1 MTWLDLTFLVLLVL
15 SVIGGYRRG
24 AVLQVIGLTGLVL
37 GIVIGIM
44 LAPRLSRFG
53 EDPLTQIA
61 IALGVVLIGGAV
73 GNLAGW
79 VVGSRV
85 RTRTHG
91 SKMQSADAY
100 GGAVVSVVALLLTTW
115 FLALNLANGPFPQ
128 IARGIRDSN
137 VVRGLDAVMPQPPSM
152 IGELQR
158 VLSLLGFPNV
168 FIGLPPIP
176 ADPVEPPS
184 GADAEAAYRQ
194 AAPSTVEVL
203 GDGCFHGFLNQGS
216 GFVVEPGFVVTNAH
230 VVAGT
235 TALWV
240 RVRLDGQDH
249 PATVVGFDP
258 DLDIAVLRVPTLT
271 APPLA
276 LLGGDLARGDGGA
289 VLGYPGGGAL
299 TSGRAAVRQ
308 LITPVGHDIYGW
320 GEVSR
325 RLYELQADVAPGNSG
340 GPFVLPN
347 GKVAGLVFA
356 NSVVEDHVGYA
367 IVSSEFAPLVMR
379 AVARDEAVSPGM
391 CTPN

>member
-24 AVLQVIGLTGLVL
+24 AVLQVIGLSGLVL
-37 GIVIGIM
+37 GIVLGIM

-53 EDPLTQIA
+53 SDPLTHVA
-61 IALGVVLIGGAV
+61 IAFGVVLIGGAV

-79 VVGSRV
+79 VVGSHV
-85 RTRTHG
+85 RTKTHG
-91 SKMQSADAY
+91 SKLQSADAY
-100 GGAVVSVVALLLTTW
+100 GGAVVSVIALLLTTW

-128 IARGIRDSN
+128 LARGIRGSK
-137 VVRGLDAVMPQPPSM
+137 VVQGLNAVMPQPPSM

-158 VLSLLGFPNV
+158 VLALLGFPDV
-168 FIGLPPIP
+168 FIGLPPVP
-176 ADPVEPPS
+176 APPVEPPS
-184 GADAEAAYRQ
+184 GADADAAFQR

-216 GFVVEPGFVVTNAH
+216 GFVVAPGFVVTNAH

-235 TALWV
+235 TQQWV
-240 RVRLDGQDH
+240 RLAGRDD

-258 DLDIAVLRVPTLT
+258 DLDVAVLHVAGLT

-276 LLGGDLARGDGGA
+276 LLDGELTRGDGGA
-289 VLGYPGGGAL
+289 VLGYPGGGGL
-299 TSGRAAVRQ
+299 TGGRAAVRE
-308 LITPVGHDIYGW
+308 LIEPVGHDIYGD
-320 GEVSR
+320 GEVTR

-356 NSVVEDHVGYA
+356 NSVVADHVGYA
-367 IVSSEFAPLVMR
+367 IVSSEFSQLVMR
-379 AVARDEAVSPGM
+379 SVARDDTVSPGI
-391 CTPN
+391 CTDA

>member
-1 MTWLDLTFLVLLVL
+1 MTWLDLIFLVLLVL

-24 AVLQVIGLTGLVL
+24 AVLQVIGLSGLAL

-44 LAPRLSRFG
+44 LAPRLARFG
-53 EDPLTQIA
+53 GDPLTQIA

-128 IARGIRDSN
+128 IARGIRDSR

-158 VLSLLGFPNV
+158 VLALLGFPDV
-168 FIGLPPIP
+168 FIGLPPVP

-184 GADAEAAYRQ
+184 GADATAAFRH
-194 AAPSTVEVL
+194 AAPSTAEVL

-235 TALWV
+235 TELW
-240 RVRLDGQDH
+240 VRLDGHDH

-258 DLDIAVLRVPTLT
+258 DLDIAVLHVPTLT

-289 VLGYPGGGAL
+289 VLGYPGGGSL
-299 TSGRAAVRQ
+299 TTGAAAVRQ
-308 LITPVGHDIYGW
+308 VIVPVGHDIYGS
-320 GEVSR
+320 GEVTR

-347 GKVAGLVFA
+347 GKVAGVVFA

-367 IVSSEFAPLVMR
+367 IVSSEFSQLVTR
-379 AVARDEAVSPGM
+379 SIARDEAVSPGV
-391 CTPN
+391 CTPA

>member
-1 MTWLDLTFLVLLVL
+1 LVL